1 MRVTLD
7 GTLVPIDRPTLK
19 AALDAAA
26 SIAAGKGRV
35 LIAAEAD
42 GSPLPDAALE
52 SPSDEFSSILELK
65 TTSAHPRDL
74 VTQMLNSA
82 ADALEGL
89 RVSQRDAGGK
99 IRSASL
105 ESANQDLHAILA
117 VWQAVTSALSHSAQ
131 ILHADLS
138 RMEVSTPFGSIV
150 PNQAVD
156 QLLSTLRRLQQCLP
170 KQDFSALSDILIHDL
185 DEHAQRWSAMLRAF
199 TEAVATANR

>member
-7 GTLVPIDRPTLK
+7 GTIVHIDRPTLK

-35 LIAAEAD
+35 LVAAEAD
-42 GSPLPDAALE
+42 GTPLPDASLE
-52 SPSDEFSSILELK
+52 APSDEFCSILELK
-65 TTSAHPRDL
+65 TTSALPRDL

-89 RVSQRDAGGK
+89 RLSQRDAGTK

-131 ILHADLS
+131 ILNADLA
-138 RMEVSTPFGSIV
+138 RLQVATHFGTIV

-156 QLLSTLRRLQQCLP
+156 QLLATLRRLQQCLP
-170 KQDFSALSDILIHDL
+170 KQDFSALSDILIHEL

-199 TEAVATANR
+199 PAAAQPAP